1 MSDTPPTT
9 GRILSREG
17 FTQLLKKPGMA
28 PAMFLPVD
36 RAQWINGRYTLGK
49 DPAPLP
55 AGEFTG
61 VRLQV
66 PDPRNVNTTPELNV
80 QSDLAQLID
89 SLVRMRAADKELAS
103 TVLSSET
110 IVSKDRSGVHRLRF
124 GLECRNGR
132 FSDEAAAAAEC
143 QRQILRGIRRGWFAI
158 ESQPVFDASKG
169 FVGLTEW
176 AKAIRLKKSWDW
188 RWLLILLLLLPFL
201 LRGCQ
206 ETDPIAGKTRSF
218 IIVLD
223 RSDSMQPHFA
233 KVQEEARKTLGNITD
248 SAVKR
253 FFGVLG
259 DTYYVDL
266 ISYDDRAQSL
276 FGELRPV
283 TKETAGQVLEEID
296 RLQSGGGT
304 NLQSAIGL
312 AEQEIKK
319 HGKETTLC
327 IITDGVDP
335 SLEWMADELESDRS
349 AVESRF
355 GMAEGGRPLV
365 HANTLSPRLLGV
377 SDRKTAIVPQGDEE
391 HRLARFSS
399 LLYGVFGFTGT
410 AFGQRGLPS
419 SQWIWNTLLWSARMA
434 VIAGVIAYAY
444 PHLRA
449 WF

>member
-1 MSDTPPTT
+1 MSDKPSPNNPIF
-9 GRILSREG
+9 GREG

-36 RAQWINGRYTLGK
+36 RAQWTNGCYTLGK

-55 AGEFTG
+55 KGEFTG

-66 PDPRNVNTTPELNV
+66 PDPRNVNKTPELNV
-80 QSDLAQLID
+80 QTDLAQLID
-89 SLVRMRAADKELAS
+89 SLVRIRAADKELAS

-110 IVSKDRSGVHRLRF
+110 VVGKDQSGVHRLRF
-124 GLECRNGR
+124 GLKCHPNR
-132 FSDEAAAAAEC
+132 FDDETAAAKEC
-143 QRQILRGIRRGWFAI
+143 QRQILRGIRKGWFGI
-158 ESQPVFDASKG
+158 ESQPVFDSTKG
-169 FVGLTEW
+169 FIGLTEW
-176 AKAIRLKKSWDW
+176 AKGLRLKKTWDW

-206 ETDPIAGKTRSF
+206 ESDPIAGRTKSF

-233 KVQEEARKTLGNITD
+233 KVQEEAKKTLRNITD

-253 FFGVLG
+253 FFGFFG

-266 ISYDDRAQSL
+266 ISYDNSARSL

-283 TKETAGQVLEEID
+283 TNETADTVLKEID

-304 NLQSAIGL
+304 NLRSAIEL
-312 AEQEIKK
+312 AEKEITK
-319 HGKETTLC
+319 HGRETTLC

-335 SLEWMADELESDRS
+335 TLGGMSDELESNRRT
-349 AVESRF
+349 VESRF
-355 GMAEGGRPLV
+355 GMTDDTKPRV

-377 SDRKTAIVPQGDEE
+377 SDRTTSIQPQGDEE
-391 HRLARFSS
+391 IQLARFSS
-399 LLYGVFGFTGT
+399 LLHGVFGFSGT

-419 SQWIWNTLLWSARMA
+419 SHRIWNTLLWVTRMA
-434 VIAGVIAYAY
+434 IIAGLIAYAY